1 MTEESNPRR
10 PQLLRPVDRRTLLR
24 GTLAATA
31 GGAALWAVGCGSSGG
46 SAKTPPA
53 AAGITPTAAADV
65 TPAGATPATTANDS
79 GITPNLLT
87 QEFVAGRD
95 NRFAVGLVR
104 KDGKLVKGASV
115 HLRFF
120 TIGEDGSTGT
130 LRGEGD
136 ATYVELNVE
145 GAHQHDQS
153 GPQALADNSVSFY
166 VANTPFDVAG
176 RWGVEIAATPS
187 DGAAPATIQ
196 APFVVLDKPQSPG
209 IGTVPPASRNDTF
222 ATNTNTESLCS
233 RSPACSLHDKVIADV
248 LGKGRPLVVMFSTPA
263 FCTSRFCGP
272 VLEVL
277 LKQVPAYKDRLDFVH
292 IEVWQDFQLQKYR
305 PATEE
310 WNLPTEPYT
319 FFMDKTGK
327 VVGRFEAVF
336 GQDELASALEQL
348 AKL

>member
-1 MTEESNPRR
+1 MSKPSESRPR
-10 PQLLRPVDRRTLLR
+10 LLRPVDRRTLLR

-46 SAKTPPA
+46 SAKTPEA
-53 AAGITPTAAADV
+53 TAGGATMAT
-65 TPAGATPATTANDS
+65 GATPATTANAS

-95 NRFAVGLVR
+95 NRFAVGLIQ
-104 KDGKLVKGASV
+104 KDGKLVKGDAV

-120 TIGEDGSTGT
+120 TIGEDGETGT
-130 LRGEGD
+130 FRGEGD
-136 ATYVELNVE
+136 AKYVELNVE
-145 GAHQHDQS
+145 GAHQHDTS
-153 GPQALADNSVSFY
+153 GPQALADDSVSFY

-176 RWGVEIAATPS
+176 RWGVEITATPS
-187 DGAAPATIQ
+187 DGGATATIQ
-196 APFVVLDKPQSPG
+196 APFVVLDKSQSPG

-222 ATNTNTESLCS
+222 ATNPNTESLCS
-233 RSPACSLHDKVIADV
+233 RTPACPLHDKVIADV

-263 FCTSRFCGP
+263 FCQTRFCGP

-277 LKQVPAYKDRLDFVH
+277 LTQVPTYQDRVDFIH
-292 IEVWQDFQLQKYR
+292 IEVWQDFQLQKHR
-305 PATEE
+305 PATDE

-319 FFMDKTGK
+319 FFMDKSGK

-336 GQDELASALEQL
+336 GQDELAAALEQL